1 MIDPDNITNFNATD
15 SQLEEMLLFWIL
27 VAGKSAD
34 TISKALDKLL
44 TTHAKDNES
53 PFETIKNIGKRRL
66 PNKFKSHGIGCFNG
80 KAEYVWNAI
89 RAGLDLRTCSVEELE
104 SIKGIGS
111 KTSKCFLLHSRPGLE
126 YAGLDTHILKYLRDK
141 GYNAPKATPA
151 KGSKQYLKL
160 EQAFLKLA
168 KASGKSVA
176 EFDLDRWRKGK
187 NGRTK
192 KEKAASLKA

>member
-15 SQLEEMLLFWIL
+15 NQLEEMLLFWIL

-44 TTHAKDNES
+44 TTHAQGNES
-53 PFETIKNIGKRRL
+53 PFEIIKNIGKRRL
-66 PNKFKSHGIGCFNG
+66 PNKFKSHGIGCFND
-80 KAEYVWNAI
+80 KAKYVWNTI
-89 RAGLDLRTCSVEELE
+89 TAGLDLRTCSVEELE
-104 SIKGIGS
+104 AIKGIGS

-141 GYNAPKATPA
+141 GYKAPKATPA
-151 KGSKQYLKL
+151 KGSRQYLEL
-160 EQAFLKLA
+160 ERAFLKLA

-187 NGRTK
+187 DGRKAK
-192 KEKAASLKA
+192 KEKKTIKA